1 MSSWRKHK
9 QIYIEKYT
17 WNKNCFI
24 EEINQNDLTS
34 EKYKNVCTD
43 LNHIEDLLILASVVT
58 GCVFY
63 FFSWYCKFC
72 SRVKNSCNNCRNL
85 KVEVKN

>member
-9 QIYIEKYT
+9 QIYIEQYT

-63 FFSWYCKFC
+63 FFSWC
-72 SRVKNSCNNCRNL
+72 L
-85 KVEVKN
+85 EVLQ